1 MTTLADATPSWRFVL
16 THPAHFLAF
25 GFGAGL
31 ARRAPGTFGTLVA
44 FPIFWLLNPRLVP
57 MAFLALI
64 AVLFALGIWVCG
76 KTSEDLGVEDHSGIV
91 WDEITAFLLVLSF
104 TPASLLWQAFAFVLF
119 RAFDI
124 LKPPPID
131 YFDKTVKGGMGVM
144 LDDLIAAFYTLLC
157 FAFWRI
163 LIE

>member
-1 MTTLADATPSWRFVL
+1 MV
-16 THPAHFLAF
+16 
-25 GFGAGL
+25 
-31 ARRAPGTFGTLVA
+31 
-44 FPIFWLLNPRLVP
+44 
-57 MAFLALI
+57 FLALI

-76 KTSEDLGVEDHSGIV
+76 KTGKDLGVHDHSGIV

-131 YFDKTVKGGMGVM
+131 YLDKTVHGGIGVM
-144 LDDLIAAFYTLLC
+144 LDDLLAAFYTLLC
-157 FAFWRI
+157 LAFLRTM
-163 LIE
+163 IE

>member
-44 FPIFWLLNPRLVP
+44 FPLFWLLNPRLAP
-57 MAFLALI
+57 MLFLALI

-76 KTSEDLGVEDHSGIV
+76 KTGKDLGVHDHSGIV

-131 YFDKTVKGGMGVM
+131 YLDKTVHGGIGVM
-144 LDDLIAAFYTLLC
+144 LDDLLAAFYTLLC
-157 FAFWRI
+157 LAFLRTM
-163 LIE
+163 IE

>member
-44 FPIFWLLNPRLVP
+44 FPLFWLLNPRFAP
-57 MAFLALI
+57 MVFLALI

-76 KTSEDLGVEDHSGIV
+76 KTGKDLGVHDHSGIV

-131 YFDKTVKGGMGVM
+131 YLDKTVHGGIGVM
-144 LDDLIAAFYTLLC
+144 LDDLLAAFYTLLC
-157 FAFWRI
+157 LAFLRTM
-163 LIE
+163 IE